1 MYGEDKKT
9 GDTDSIKNRAIRSL
23 TGEGLTSKATDAA
36 SAEDAKA
43 TKARLRPA
51 SILNN
56 DHVSISSYAELDPNK
71 LKAERQ
77 AKVDALKKLIQ
88 EGGIQSYLA
97 SVPTTQLVQKM
108 SEEVGFVREFVG
120 PDAASE

>member
-1 MYGEDKKT
+1 MKA
-9 GDTDSIKNRAIRSL
+9 GDTDSIKNL
-23 TGEGLTSKATDAA
+23 TIKTLTTGSTEAASSEGKKASKAL
-36 SAEDAKA
+36 
-43 TKARLRPA
+43 LRPA
-51 SILNN
+51 SVLNDDRIN
-56 DHVSISSYAELDPNK
+56 ISSYGELDPSK

-88 EGGIQSYLA
+88 EGGIQNYLA

-120 PDAASE
+120 QDATGE

>member
-1 MYGEDKKT
+1 MKT

-36 SAEDAKA
+36 AAEDAKA

-56 DHVSISSYAELDPNK
+56 DQVSISSYAELDPNK

>member
-1 MYGEDKKT
+1 MKT
-9 GDTDSIKNRAIRSL
+9 GDTDSIKNLKIKPLA
-23 TGEGLTSKATDAA
+23 TGSAEAA
-36 SAEDAKA
+36 SSEGKRSS
-43 TKARLRPA
+43 KVLLRPA
-51 SILNN
+51 SVLNN
-56 DHVSISSYAELDPNK
+56 DRINVSNYAELDPSK

-88 EGGIQSYLA
+88 EGGIQNYLA

-120 PDAASE
+120 QDAASE

>member
-1 MYGEDKKT
+1 MKT

-23 TGEGLTSKATDAA
+23 TGEGLTSKASDAVSTEA
-36 SAEDAKA
+36 SRASKG
-43 TKARLRPA
+43 TLRPA

-56 DHVSISSYAELDPNK
+56 DQVNVRSYGDLDPAK
-71 LKAERQ
+71 LKTERQ